1 MRKKD
6 FFTLSDTGFFA
17 GAYDD
22 RLAEGSWERTMTAQ
36 RVVMVVD
43 MQNGVFAT
51 PRLARERCVAQI
63 NRLVRAADKVIF
75 IQHDEAGG
83 LEAGSEGFALLPELE
98 QPAGALYVTKT
109 ACDAFYHTS
118 LAQVLDEHDIQ
129 QFVICGC
136 ATDYCLDTTIKNG
149 ASRGYVIVIA
159 EDAHTTADRPAAQA
173 ATLIAH
179 YNEVWR
185 TLTIPRQSF
194 TGETHR
200 NNSARMA
207 AELSC

>member
-1 MRKKD
+1 
-6 FFTLSDTGFFA
+6 
-17 GAYDD
+17 
-22 RLAEGSWERTMTAQ
+22 
-36 RVVMVVD
+36 MVVD

-98 QPAGALYVTKT
+98 QPAGALYVTNT

-136 ATDYCLDTTIKNG
+136 PTTCASDPPIKMG
-149 ASRGYVIVIA
+149 PARGYFFFTGKGPPPPPA
-159 EDAHTTADRPAAQA
+159 RPAAQA

-185 TLTIPRQSF
+185 TLTIPGNPLQVKP
-194 TGETHR
+194 TETILHAWQQ
-200 NNSARMA
+200 N
-207 AELSC
+207 

>member
-1 MRKKD
+1 MCKTACSPRRVWRASAASRKLIVWCARR
-6 FFTLSDTGFFA
+6 T
-17 GAYDD
+17 
-22 RLAEGSWERTMTAQ
+22 RLFSFSMMKQG
-36 RVVMVVD
+36 
-43 MQNGVFAT
+43 
-51 PRLARERCVAQI
+51 
-63 NRLVRAADKVIF
+63 
-75 IQHDEAGG
+75 
-83 LEAGSEGFALLPELE
+83 EAGSEGFALLPELE

-185 TLTIPRQSF
+185 TLTIPGNPLQVKP
-194 TGETHR
+194 TETILHAWQQ
-200 NNSARMA
+200 N
-207 AELSC
+207 